1 MPKHKQH
8 KIQALYSQAK
18 KYVFY
23 MHQLETDVLLQHKQ
37 LLNPPL
43 LQTVLCL
50 ARDLFSIYPEVLTS
64 QKSSDLKNMKK
75 GSIKIGIGYKKLDN
89 NQP

>member
-1 MPKHKQH
+1 
-8 KIQALYSQAK
+8 
-18 KYVFY
+18 
-23 MHQLETDVLLQHKQ
+23 